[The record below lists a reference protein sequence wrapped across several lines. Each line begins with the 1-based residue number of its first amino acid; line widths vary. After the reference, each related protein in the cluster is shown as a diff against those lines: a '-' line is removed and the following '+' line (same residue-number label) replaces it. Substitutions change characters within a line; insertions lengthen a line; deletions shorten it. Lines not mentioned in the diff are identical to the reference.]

1 MNLGKFLFSMA
12 KTPLGDYIVGTTFE
26 SLSNA
31 LPVKRVYENKLII
44 AFWHPRPFWEKHIVI
59 VPKKKIKNIAS
70 IKNDDQALIN
80 EVFVSVKDIV
90 QKLGWTEYTLLVNGG
105 NRQEINQI
113 HFHLCS
119 GKEVNE

>member
-1 MNLGKFLFSMA
+1 MA